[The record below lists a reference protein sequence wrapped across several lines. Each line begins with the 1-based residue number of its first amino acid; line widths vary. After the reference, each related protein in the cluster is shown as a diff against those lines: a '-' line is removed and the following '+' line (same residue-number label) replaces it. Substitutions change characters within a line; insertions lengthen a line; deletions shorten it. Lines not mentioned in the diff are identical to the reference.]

1 MERNFQVV
9 REFARGGAP
18 LDLLFTN
25 REGLVGDMKAGTC
38 LGESDRKVVEFS
50 VFGEV
55 RKKNKKK
62 SFCSPEGASK
72 TATLDFQKA
81 DIEGLWLGG

>member
-62 SFCSPEGASK
+62 KAFAPLREQAKLLLWTSRRQ
-72 TATLDFQKA
+72 TLKDS
-81 DIEGLWLGG
+81 G